1 MDVQGKTDKFFAMRE
16 KAESVSEST
25 ALSRLESFFDK
36 DSFFETEVFVRQ
48 RPTETGFVAEDEGV
62 VTGYGS
68 VDGLL
73 CYAFAQ
79 DPSVMHGS
87 ISEMHAKK
95 ICDLIELAAKAEA
108 PIVSFIDCGGIRA
121 GEGIDA
127 LQGYSS
133 VIAAF
138 TRVAGTCPHIS
149 VVCGNCTGAFSF
161 VPAIADYTV
170 MLGNASLFLTSP
182 LVAKAVLGKESTGTA
197 DDGFANGY
205 VSKVCSTEQECFDA
219 VRDFLSVMQDEEE
232 SDDVNRL
239 LPELNTIL
247 SDDNYDIKK
256 VIESIADNK
265 KAVYV
270 SDGSALNAVT
280 ALIKVGG
287 LAIGVCANQPTV
299 DNGVLNSAAAKKLSK
314 FIDFCDSYDIP
325 ILTLVDTEGFAPDA
339 DENIEDCATLVSAY
353 SNADVP
359 MVTVAIH
366 KAFGSG
372 YVSMCPKS
380 AGADV
385 YLAFTTAEI
394 APLTPEVGGLLF
406 ADRVFES
413 AADPIAARNSSIENY
428 REIASSP
435 LEAAKRGYV
444 DDIIEPMTV
453 RQLVISSFNMFM

>member
-1 MDVQGKTDKFFAMRE
+1 MDVQGKTERFFAIRE

-25 ALSRLESFFDK
+25 ALNRLESFFDE

-48 RPTETGFVAEDEGV
+48 RPTESGFVAEAEGV

-79 DPSVMHGS
+79 DPSVMGGS

-121 GEGIDA
+121 GEGMDA
-127 LQGYSS
+127 LQGYAS

-138 TRVAGTCPHIS
+138 TRVAGICPHIS

-170 MLGNASLFLTSP
+170 MLKNASLFLTSP
-182 LVAKAVLGKESTGTA
+182 LVAKAVTGKESSGTA
-197 DDGFANGY
+197 NDGFASGY
-205 VSKVCSTEQECFDA
+205 VSKVCETEDECFES
-219 VRDFLSVMQDEEE
+219 VRAFLSVIQDEEE

-239 LPELNTIL
+239 LPELNSVLIN
-247 SDDNYDIKK
+247 DNYDVKE
-256 VIESIADNK
+256 VIEAVADNGN
-265 KAVYV
+265 VIYV
-270 SDGSALNAVT
+270 SDGNAQNVVT

-287 LAIGVCANQPTV
+287 MAIGVCANQPSV
-299 DNGVLNSAAAKKLSK
+299 KNGALDSAAAKKLSK
-314 FIDFCDSYDIP
+314 FIDFCDSYDLP
-325 ILTLVDTEGFAPDA
+325 ILTFADTEGFAPDSA
-339 DENIEDCATLVSAY
+339 ENIEDCATLVSAY

-406 ADRVFES
+406 ADGVFDG
-413 AADPIAARNSSIENY
+413 APDPVAARNSAIEKY
-428 REIASSP
+428 REVASSP

-453 RQLVISSFNMFM
+453 RQLIISSFNMFM